1 MPNQIETLLDTVN
14 QSVNHGIAYFEE
26 EGISSNVRID
36 LWEPREVLA
45 HLVFWHEF
53 VANALDSNE
62 SPAKIYASID
72 EMNARA
78 IGRAANKSIKSLVID
93 IKNLNTRLNDSV
105 KRITDTNEII
115 IIFPNGEGK
124 TAQDILGSLIAKH
137 WDSHISELKN

>member
-53 VANALDSNE
+53 VASALKSNDG
-62 SPAKIYASID
+62 PVKIFASID

-78 IGRAANKSIKSLVID
+78 VGRAANRSIKSLLVD
-93 IKNLNTRLNDSV
+93 IKNINARLNESAKQISD
-105 KRITDTNEII
+105 INEII
-115 IIFPNGEGK
+115 IIFPDGDEKSTQEMLEFN
-124 TAQDILGSLIAKH
+124 ISNH
-137 WDSHISELKN
+137 WDSHIAELKN